1 MAKSNDLAKLLL
13 YDTKEMQ
20 MNPLLILMICV
31 VAVALW
37 FALRKTFRSL
47 GGWRPS
53 IMQDTKEIIEDK
65 EEDKDDE

>member
-20 MNPLLILMICV
+20 MNPLLILMIFV

-37 FALRKTFRSL
+37 FALRKTFRPL
-47 GGWRPS
+47 GEWMIS
-53 IMQDTKEIIEDK
+53 IMQDTKEIIEVK

>member
-20 MNPLLILMICV
+20 MNPLLILMIFV

-37 FALRKTFRSL
+37 FALRKIFRPL
-47 GGWRPS
+47 GGWLLS
-53 IMQDTKEIIEDK
+53 IMQDTKIIIEDK